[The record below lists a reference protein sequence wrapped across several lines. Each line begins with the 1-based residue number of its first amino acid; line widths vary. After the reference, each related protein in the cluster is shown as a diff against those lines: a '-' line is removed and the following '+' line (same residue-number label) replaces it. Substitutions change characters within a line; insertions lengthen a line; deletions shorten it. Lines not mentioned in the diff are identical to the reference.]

1 MRWDRVR
8 WFADSNDGADLD
20 HSYDGSNWSQK
31 STVDCQRIGYY
42 LGGSQGQVYVR
53 INLSTTDIESEDPD
67 GNPVGVTPYVFAV
80 ELIARTE
87 GHLVAGNIPDVA
99 GVTVK
104 GLDADHANALQV
116 LIDACEQNGWEF
128 AVWNGALSIAQA
140 LGADRTADFVIRGGT
155 NMEIT
160 SLA

>member
-1 MRWDRVR
+1 
-8 WFADSNDGADLD
+8 GTQ
-20 HSYDGSNWSQK
+20 SQ
-31 STVDCQRIGYY
+31 VW
-42 LGGSQGQVYVR
+42 VR
-53 INLSTTDIESEDPD
+53 INLSTTDTESEDPN

-128 AVWNGALSIAQA
+128 AVWNGALSVAES
-140 LGADRTADFVIRGGT
+140 LGVNRTADFVLRGGT

-160 SLA
+160 SLGDDDSELCNILTAYGPGQGINRLEVTLRDD